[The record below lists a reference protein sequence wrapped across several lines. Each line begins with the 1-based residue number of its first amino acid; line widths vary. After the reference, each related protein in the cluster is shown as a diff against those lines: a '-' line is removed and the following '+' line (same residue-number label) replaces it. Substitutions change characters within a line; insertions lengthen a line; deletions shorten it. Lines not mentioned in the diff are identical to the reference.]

1 MPRFLFLFSLAGLL
15 NFAHAEL
22 AKPQVIY
29 GSDGRH
35 DTQNVSDPRLIS
47 IASRGVA
54 LMNKKDLVEKDA
66 THYWLNG
73 ESYGKTLNLCPGERF
88 FDQPSVSFCSG
99 LLITPDIILTAGHC
113 LHTQAGCSETAV
125 VFDYQSRTLP
135 RSSAYF
141 CKEILYEVDTDN
153 LDLAFVRLDRK
164 VKDRAPYNLKEI
176 AVPKKGDSL
185 VMIGHPSGLPQ
196 KITVGG
202 ITRGTD
208 LYHIK
213 ASLDA
218 FEYNSGSPVFE
229 RRSMKFAGILV
240 AGEEDFVPQEP
251 NTCSTAKVCPEHG
264 CRGEDVLRAEHV
276 LKVFNGL

>member
-1 MPRFLFLFSLAGLL
+1 MPRFVALYFLAVSL
-15 NFAHAEL
+15 NHSHAQL
-22 AKPQVIY
+22 AQPQVIY

-35 DTQNVSDPRLIS
+35 NTQNVSDPRLIS

-73 ESYGKTLNLCPGERF
+73 ESYGKTLNLCRSERF
-88 FDQPSVSFCSG
+88 FDQPSISFCSG
-99 LLITPDIILTAGHC
+99 LLIAPDIILTAGHC

-125 VFDYQSRTLP
+125 VFDYQSQTLP

-141 CKEILYEVDTDN
+141 CKEILFEVDTDD

-176 AVPKKGDSL
+176 SVPKKGDSL

-208 LYHIK
+208 RFHIK

-240 AGEEDFVPQEP
+240 AGEEDFETKEP
-251 NTCSTAKVCPEHG
+251 NGCATTKVCPERG
-264 CRGEDVLRAEHV
+264 CRGEDVLKAEHV